1 MRKLLQNIGFMSLSQ
16 AANYLLPL
24 VTLPYITRVIG
35 PENYGMVE
43 FATVSMLYAS
53 ALVTYGF
60 TFTATRKIAE
70 LGDSFQRISRVFSV
84 VLQSKLLLL
93 LLAALAFIPLL
104 LFVPPYSIEL
114 KLMLFAFPSV
124 IGWALYPD
132 FFYQGRQDLG
142 FIALMNLAIKL
153 AGAALVFIL
162 LQEEKDYPLVLAINS
177 FTQISAAVTALWF
190 ARKRYP
196 WLRFNWQP
204 FRLVKAYLKS
214 GFYMFLS
221 LFFTRLYT
229 FGSILFIGFL
239 LAPRELGLF
248 AAALKLIT
256 VGQSFL
262 FNPVGNA
269 LYPYLANLRKQ
280 GMDLYL
286 RDRGRFRN
294 YMLGVAALAATV
306 IILLRDFW
314 VELLFGAEY
323 LEAAP
328 ALALMAPVMLLT
340 TLSHFATKQ
349 GLMILKADGLNLR
362 VVWITGIVSVGL
374 NLVLISNYGL
384 MGAAWSKLGLEF
396 LLAALGLIYFNQA
409 LGRLKKA

>member
-196 WLRFNWQP
+196 WLQFNWQP

-294 YMLGVAALAATV
+294 YMLGVSALAATV

-349 GLMILKADGLNLR
+349 GLMILKADALNLR

-384 MGAAWSKLGLEF
+384 MGAAWSKLGLEL